1 MTEQIEQA
9 MSFICKDITIDVAQE
24 DPFKEDKLD
33 RAKLA
38 PILTSIADVYA
49 DSGAV
54 LAIDGEW
61 GSGKTTFVRM
71 WRQYLINNGYKTL
84 YFNAWETDFIEDP
97 LIALMG
103 ELKEVIGTD
112 SNFETLV
119 KNLGPI
125 SLKVGSEILKTSVKK
140 RTGLDSDCIKAG
152 IDEATEVFQEKIKSY
167 NKRKVEL
174 EEFKNKLGEY
184 VASVAINSKHP
195 IVFFI
200 DELDRCNPHYAV
212 KLLERVKHL
221 FEVSNII
228 FVLAVNIKQLQYAIQ
243 GYYGSSNIDGQEYLK
258 RFIDLNY
265 TLPAPN
271 LREYTDFL
279 FERHSFND
287 FFKHEARLAPD
298 TKDDGERFL
307 QIAKDLISY
316 SNINLRFTNKIF
328 AYTRIVLQEYST
340 TSRFP
345 IGLLFLLCFIK
356 ITKPRLYGKIQN
368 DEFTIQGLIDILET
382 ELPQGLFNQKSDHFV
397 QLHLCWPIATLILRY
412 NYSSPGI
419 PREKNFEEKAM
430 NLNGVKK
437 FPIQTKKLDKQELD
451 KALNYYSNGRDP
463 YYSYGLKDMLN
474 RINLTN
480 NLHI

>member
-1 MTEQIEQA
+1 
-9 MSFICKDITIDVAQE
+9 MSFICKDIDIHIE
-24 DPFKEDKLD
+24 PSDPFKEDKLK

-49 DSGAV
+49 NSGAV

-61 GSGKTTFVRM
+61 GAGKTTFVKM

-103 ELKEVIGTD
+103 ELKEVIETD
-112 SNFETLV
+112 SNFEALV

-140 RTGLDSDCIKAG
+140 LTGLDSDCIKAG
-152 IDEATEVFQEKIKSY
+152 IDEATEIFQEKIKSY

-221 FEVSNII
+221 FEAPNII

-265 TLPAPN
+265 TLPSPN
-271 LREYTDFL
+271 LRDYTEFL
-279 FERHSFND
+279 FESHAFND
-287 FFKHEARLAPD
+287 FFNHEFRQNYYGI
-298 TKDDGERFL
+298 KDDGGVFL
-307 QIAKDLISY
+307 HIAQDLIYY
-316 SNINLRFTNKIF
+316 SNTNLRLANKIF
-328 AYTRIVLQEYST
+328 AYTRIVLQEYSIDEI
-340 TSRFP
+340 FP
-345 IGLLFLLCFIK
+345 VNVLFLLCFIK
-356 ITKPRLYGKIQN
+356 VTNPNLYKRIQN
-368 DEFTIQGLIDILET
+368 AEFSMQGLMDILED
-382 ELPQGLFNQKSDHFV
+382 ELPQGLFNSEPFSYKQH
-397 QLHLCWPIATLILRY
+397 HLCSAVASLILRY
-412 NYSSPGI
+412 NYISRGI
-419 PREKNFEEKAM
+419 PREKDFEE
-430 NLNGVKK
+430 NVINENVYKK
-437 FPIQTKKLDKQELD
+437 FPIQTKKFNKQELD
-451 KALNYYSNGRDP
+451 EALSYYTNAPYSN
-463 YYSYGLKDMLN
+463 YEYGLKDMID
-474 RINLTN
+474 RINLTS